1 LPTCRIRLSSR
12 HWLALALGALALSVA
27 PPGQAQTVPRTL
39 PGAIQPGRDLGL
51 QPPPAPSDNDFD
63 FTIQAPR
70 RDAIPRAA
78 DALVFTL
85 RDITIVGATV
95 FPPQTLRP
103 LFASLLD
110 HEVKLADIL
119 SVADAIEGKYHEA
132 GYTLTRAFVP
142 PQRVGNGIFT
152 ITVVEGF
159 VKAVTVEGGDPA
171 SHGLV
176 AANLQP
182 VLADRPMKISTMER
196 ALLLANDIP
205 GIAAS
210 GLLRPS
216 PNEPGASDLVVTLT
230 DTALSGSVGI
240 DNRGSKFAGPWIA
253 RGELAVNSLL
263 DATDQLYGS
272 LSSPPDSAE
281 QIQGQ
286 LRYIHPIGAQGMT
299 LGLNASGSYG
309 EPGATL
315 APLSLVTSSYAVG
328 PQLHYPLLRSRAESL
343 YLDGGLSFQYAAVT
357 TAGLPLSHD
366 DWRVAS
372 AAVTYLETGFLAGT
386 TTLNFGVSQGL
397 PIFGATPNNSPDL
410 SRAGAHTDFTKLN
423 ASLRRGQALVGPLN
437 LALSLQGQFA
447 FAPLVA
453 GEQIAFGG
461 DSIGRGYDPSV
472 LQGDHGIGAAVELRY
487 DIHVEDALVQ
497 SMQPYVFYDAGEIW
511 DVRGGIVGGSSLAS
525 TGFGV
530 RVALPYDISTGLEF
544 AQTLSRLAAND
555 NGQLTS
561 RILFNIAKRF

>member
-1 LPTCRIRLSSR
+1 MPI
-12 HWLALALGALALSVA
+12 AV
-27 PPGQAQTVPRTL
+27 PGYAQTVPRTL

-51 QPPPAPSDNDFD
+51 QPPPPPSDNDFD

-70 RDAIPRAA
+70 RDALPRAA

-85 RDITIVGATV
+85 RDITITGATV
-95 FPPQTLRP
+95 FSPQTLRP
-103 LFASLLD
+103 LFAPLLD

-119 SVADAIEGKYHEA
+119 SVADAIEGKYHAA

-142 PQRVGNGIFT
+142 PQRVGNGVFT

-159 VKAVTVEGGDPA
+159 VKAVAVEGGDPA

-176 AANLQP
+176 EAYLQP

-205 GIAAS
+205 GVAAS

-216 PNEPGASDLVVTLT
+216 PDEPGASDLVVTLAKT
-230 DTALSGSVGI
+230 TLSGSIGI

-253 RGELAVNSLL
+253 RGELAANSLF
-263 DATDQLYGS
+263 DAADQLYGS

-286 LRYIHPIGAQGMT
+286 LRYVHPVGAQGMT
-299 LGLNASGSYG
+299 LGLNAGGSYG
-309 EPGATL
+309 EPGSTL
-315 APLSLVTSSYAVG
+315 TPLSLVTSSYAVG
-328 PQLHYPLLRSRAESL
+328 PQIRYPLLRSRAESL
-343 YLDGGLSFQYAAVT
+343 YLDGGLNFQYAAVT
-357 TAGLPLSHD
+357 TAGQPLSHD
-366 DWRVAS
+366 NWRVAS
-372 AAVTYLETGFLAGT
+372 ASVSYLENGFLDGNTA
-386 TTLNFGVSQGL
+386 LSFGVSQGL
-397 PIFGATPNNSPDL
+397 PIFGASPNNSPDL
-410 SRAGAHTDFTKLN
+410 SRAGAHTDFTKLTG
-423 ASLRRGQALVGPLN
+423 SLRRGQPLVGALN
-437 LALSLQGQFA
+437 LALNLQGQFA

-472 LQGDHGIGAAVELRY
+472 LQGDHGIGAALELRY
-487 DIHVEDALVQ
+487 DFHFEDSFAQ

-511 DVRGGIVGGSSLAS
+511 DIRGGIVGGSSLAS

-530 RVALPYDISTGLEF
+530 RVMLPYDISTGLEF
-544 AQTLSRLAAND
+544 AQTLSHVAAND

-561 RILFNIAKRF
+561 RVLFNIAKRF